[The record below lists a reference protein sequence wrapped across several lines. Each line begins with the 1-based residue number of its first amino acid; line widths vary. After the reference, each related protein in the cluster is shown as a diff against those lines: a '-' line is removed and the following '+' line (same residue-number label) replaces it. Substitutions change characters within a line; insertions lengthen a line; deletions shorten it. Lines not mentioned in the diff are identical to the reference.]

1 MRGVTIMK
9 KADEMEM
16 YITLKSIKIAWL
28 FTVIYLLIWSTY
40 DTVKTSQLGLPI
52 ILLISQNMVFY
63 ACLLFLRHRITSE
76 NEE

>member
-1 MRGVTIMK
+1 MK

-16 YITLKSIKIAWL
+16 YITLKSVKAAWL

-40 DTVKTSQLGLPI
+40 DTIKTSQPGLPI
-52 ILLISQNMVFY
+52 ILLISQNVVFY
-63 ACLLFLRHRITSE
+63 TCLLFFRHRISGN